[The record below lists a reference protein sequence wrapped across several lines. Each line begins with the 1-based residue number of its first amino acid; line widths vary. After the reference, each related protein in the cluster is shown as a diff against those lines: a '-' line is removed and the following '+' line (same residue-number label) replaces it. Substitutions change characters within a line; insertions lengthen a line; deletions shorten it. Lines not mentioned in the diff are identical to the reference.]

1 MRYGL
6 IGEKLGHSF
15 SKIIH
20 EQLADYTYDLIPL
33 TRDELDAFL
42 REKQFSALNVTI
54 PYKETVIPYLDEVD
68 SRAQKIGAVNT
79 VVNRNG
85 RLCGYNTDF
94 YGFRYLLQKNGIDV
108 AGKKALV
115 LGKGGASKALSAHHE
130 RTKDSYASNPD
141 IDLSRTAQNFH
152 LVTPRWSYEQEIKHR
167 IQTAGCRVRKD
178 SVKFVDTLVTVS
190 PEFAKAHEVE
200 MPEYFRRAFD
210 FLKERVGEENIF
222 SAVVHMDEKTPHM
235 HLCFVPLTRDKR
247 LSAKEI
253 LGNKKSMIRW
263 QDDFYACMAE
273 RWPELER
280 GTPAVETKRR
290 HLTPQWYKK
299 VTAMDAKLEQLE
311 ATLNNINVFNAGKK
325 REEAVALLAQ
335 LLPEVESFQ
344 AETQRLRDTIAHERR
359 NASFQREIN
368 ADLRNELKAERNH
381 SFDQSMKLSE
391 LERRCKRAERLL
403 SKIPQEELDKLLP
416 KQKGLER

>member
-1 MRYGL
+1 MAYA
-6 IGEKLGHSF
+6 I
-15 SKIIH
+15 
-20 EQLADYTYDLIPL
+20 
-33 TRDELDAFL
+33 L
-42 REKQFSALNVTI
+42 RFAKH
-54 PYKETVIPYLDEVD
+54 
-68 SRAQKIGAVNT
+68 
-79 VVNRNG
+79 
-85 RLCGYNTDF
+85 
-94 YGFRYLLQKNGIDV
+94 
-108 AGKKALV
+108 
-115 LGKGGASKALSAHHE
+115 KGGASKALSAHHE

-190 PEFAKAHEVE
+190 PEFAKAHEAE

-210 FLKERVGEENIF
+210 FLKERVGEENII

-311 ATLNNINVFNAGKK
+311 ATLNNTNVFNAGKK

-391 LERRCKRAERLL
+391 LERRYKRAEKLL

>member
-1 MRYGL
+1 MAYA
-6 IGEKLGHSF
+6 I
-15 SKIIH
+15 
-20 EQLADYTYDLIPL
+20 
-33 TRDELDAFL
+33 L
-42 REKQFSALNVTI
+42 RFAKH
-54 PYKETVIPYLDEVD
+54 
-68 SRAQKIGAVNT
+68 
-79 VVNRNG
+79 
-85 RLCGYNTDF
+85 
-94 YGFRYLLQKNGIDV
+94 
-108 AGKKALV
+108 
-115 LGKGGASKALSAHHE
+115 KGGASKALSAHHE

-152 LVTPRWSYEQEIKHR
+152 LVTPRWSYEQEIRHR

-190 PEFAKAHEVE
+190 PEFAKAHEAE
-200 MPEYFRRAFD
+200 MPEYFQRAFD
-210 FLKERVGEENIF
+210 FLKERVGEENII

-253 LGNKKSMIRW
+253 LGNKKSMVRW

-311 ATLNNINVFNAGKK
+311 ATLNGVNILNAGKK
-325 REEAVALLAQ
+325 RSEAVALLAQ

-391 LERRCKRAERLL
+391 LERRYKRAEKLL

>member
-1 MRYGL
+1 MAYA
-6 IGEKLGHSF
+6 I
-15 SKIIH
+15 
-20 EQLADYTYDLIPL
+20 
-33 TRDELDAFL
+33 L
-42 REKQFSALNVTI
+42 RFAKH
-54 PYKETVIPYLDEVD
+54 
-68 SRAQKIGAVNT
+68 
-79 VVNRNG
+79 
-85 RLCGYNTDF
+85 
-94 YGFRYLLQKNGIDV
+94 
-108 AGKKALV
+108 
-115 LGKGGASKALSAHHE
+115 KGGASKALSAHHE

-152 LVTPRWSYEQEIKHR
+152 LVTPRWSYEQEIRHR
-167 IQTAGCRVRKD
+167 IQMAGCRVRKD

-210 FLKERVGEENIF
+210 FLKERVGEENII
-222 SAVVHMDEKTPHM
+222 SAVVHMDEKPPHM

-299 VTAMDAKLEQLE
+299 VTAMDAKLDKVEEILSG
-311 ATLNNINVFNAGKK
+311 INLLHAGKK
-325 REEAVALLAQ
+325 REEAMEALRQ
-335 LLPEVESFQ
+335 LLPEVESFE
-344 AETQRLRDTIAHERR
+344 AETRRLQDMIASSRMEHRSQQQENTALRKEPNKERDR
-359 NASFQREIN
+359 NFEQNVKISALTQ
-368 ADLRNELKAERNH
+368 
-381 SFDQSMKLSE
+381 
-391 LERRCKRAERLL
+391 RCKRAE
-403 SKIPQEELDKLLP
+403 KLLEKVP
-416 KQKGLER
+416 PEVLEHIKRKATARER

>member
-1 MRYGL
+1 MAYA
-6 IGEKLGHSF
+6 I
-15 SKIIH
+15 
-20 EQLADYTYDLIPL
+20 
-33 TRDELDAFL
+33 L
-42 REKQFSALNVTI
+42 RFAKH
-54 PYKETVIPYLDEVD
+54 
-68 SRAQKIGAVNT
+68 
-79 VVNRNG
+79 
-85 RLCGYNTDF
+85 
-94 YGFRYLLQKNGIDV
+94 
-108 AGKKALV
+108 
-115 LGKGGASKALSAHHE
+115 KGGASKALSAHHE

-152 LVTPRWSYEQEIKHR
+152 LVTPRWSYEQKIKHR

-190 PEFAKAHEVE
+190 PEFAKAHEAE

-210 FLKERVGEENIF
+210 FLKERVGEENII

-299 VTAMDAKLEQLE
+299 VTAMDAKL
-311 ATLNNINVFNAGKK
+311 
-325 REEAVALLAQ
+325 
-335 LLPEVESFQ
+335 
-344 AETQRLRDTIAHERR
+344 D
-359 NASFQREIN
+359 
-368 ADLRNELKAERNH
+368 
-381 SFDQSMKLSE
+381 
-391 LERRCKRAERLL
+391 
-403 SKIPQEELDKLLP
+403 
-416 KQKGLER
+416 